1 MRRMYSESQIHK
13 IAAEEAGK
21 LDKVIPTGIGATG
34 DELYL
39 EHDSERLDG
48 QKNVHFKQLFGKH
61 TLIGEGNI
69 DLYYHSIHIYIEGAH
84 EFEWY
89 GSITSSSDLE
99 IDSPQ
104 DLITVC
110 AGKVV
115 MGSGYV
121 DINGGTRDTP
131 VGCLIVGNTIAET
144 SFAKLNA
151 IGELKFS
158 EVASAKIEDVKTTV

>member
-1 MRRMYSESQIHK
+1 MRRMYSESQLRK
-13 IAAEEAGK
+13 FASEEAGK
-21 LDKVIPTGIGATG
+21 LDKVIPTDIGAKSDG
-34 DELYL
+34 ALVL
-39 EHDSERLDG
+39 LHDGKEIDSTPLPM
-48 QKNVHFKQLFGKH
+48 KQLFGKH

-69 DLYYHSIHIYIEGAH
+69 DLYYHSIHIYIEGAP

-89 GSITSSSDLE
+89 GSITSSSDLK

-144 SFAKLNA
+144 VFAKLNT